1 MEDKKILNTLLGIN
15 KQKYL
20 IPRAVRTRL
29 EIFPGFG
36 IPESIAV
43 GVGFMTGFI
52 TQHFLSYL
60 PLANISL
67 FKIIIL
73 TVFTAVPYFA
83 VKPDVYGNTLWKQ
96 LRDYRNWSQSQRQY
110 LYKKSSVLK

>member
-1 MEDKKILNTLLGIN
+1 MEDKKILNTLLGFD

-36 IPESIAV
+36 VPESVAV
-43 GVGFMTGFI
+43 GIGFI
-52 TQHFLSYL
+52 TGFVIQHLLSLLSL
-60 PLANISL
+60 PNISL
-67 FKIIIL
+67 FKIIVL
-73 TVFTAVPYFA
+73 TLFTAIPYFA

-96 LRDYRNWSQSQRQY
+96 VEDYRNWNKSQRKY
-110 LYKKSSVLK
+110 LYKKSNML